1 MKLRVT
7 NTILLKSL
15 VKSLGNKGEAQ
26 LEIGA
31 DISRTTV
38 REILRGACP
47 SPKIREKVAAFFDKD
62 ENELFPLTDMR
73 EEAA

>member
-1 MKLRVT
+1 MSLRIT
-7 NTILLKSL
+7 NTILLKKL
-15 VKSLGNKGEAQ
+15 VGSLGNKGEAQ

-47 SPKIREKVAAFFDKD
+47 SPRIRKKVAAFFKKD
-62 ENELFPLTDMR
+62 IDELFPLMDSG